1 MADEFDPSGDPE
13 EKGSLHF
20 ESSRDL
26 EEKGFRH
33 WERFELEDALRV
45 FAEGVRRFPAD
56 RKLKLGLAFTRLDL
70 GDLPQ
75 ARNLFEE
82 LLQLDPK
89 DDESWWGL
97 GRIHL
102 LLSNY
107 GEARFAFDQ
116 ALRQGRPDERV
127 LLDVAREWYLLGMYE
142 ESFDFYTR
150 ALELNRKNHE
160 SLLGLGASAYWL
172 GKNEAEA
179 ILMEAL
185 EVDSA
190 YHDARNFLA
199 NLYYSAKRYDEARE
213 HFERIPIEAQNDP
226 QSVRRLLRLLRLKG
240 ISESRLAPLKLA
252 LKRLNREQGWDHF
265 LSQIRRKRG

>member
-1 MADEFDPSGDPE
+1 MADEF
-13 EKGSLHF
+13 
-20 ESSRDL
+20 ESSKEL

-33 WERFELEDALRV
+33 WERFELEEALQV
-45 FAEGVRRFPAD
+45 FTEGVQRFPAD

-75 ARNLFEE
+75 ARALFEE

-89 DDESWWGL
+89 DDESWWGI

-107 GEARFAFDQ
+107 GEARYAFDQ
-116 ALRQGRPDERV
+116 ALHLGKPDERV

-142 ESFDFYTR
+142 ESYDFYKR
-150 ALELNRKNHE
+150 AVATNDKNPE
-160 SLLGLGASAYWL
+160 SLLGLGASGYWL
-172 GKNEAEA
+172 NRKDAEQFLLA
-179 ILMEAL
+179 AL
-185 EVDSA
+185 EVDPA

-199 NLYYSAKRYDEARE
+199 NLYYGAKKYEQARE
-213 HFERIPIEAQNDP
+213 QFEKIPLEAQNDP
-226 QSVRRLLRLLRLKG
+226 VSVRRLTRLLRQAG
-240 ISESRLAPLKLA
+240 ISEARLAPLKLA

-265 LSQIRRKRG
+265 LSQLKRKRN

>member
-1 MADEFDPSGDPE
+1 MPDE
-13 EKGSLHF
+13 F
-20 ESSRDL
+20 ESSKEI

-33 WERFELEDALRV
+33 WERFELEEALQV
-45 FAEGVRRFPAD
+45 FEDGVKRYPAD
-56 RKLKLGLAFTRLDL
+56 RKLSLGLAFTRLDL

-75 ARNLFEE
+75 ARTLFEE

-107 GEARFAFDQ
+107 GEARYAFDQ
-116 ALRQGRPDERV
+116 ALRLGKPDERV

-142 ESFDFYTR
+142 ESYDFYKRT
-150 ALELNRKNHE
+150 LDGSPKNAE
-160 SLLGLGASAYWL
+160 ALLGIGASAYWL
-172 GKNEAEA
+172 GRKDAESY
-179 ILMEAL
+179 LQTAL
-185 EVDSA
+185 DADPA

-199 NLYYSAKRYDEARE
+199 NLYYGAKRYDDARE
-213 HFERIPIEAQNDP
+213 QFEKIPLEAQSDP
-226 QSVRRLLRLLRLKG
+226 VSVRRLIRLLRQKG
-240 ISESRLAPLKLA
+240 LSEARLAPLKLA

-265 LSQIRRKRG
+265 LSQIRRRRGPSV

>member
-1 MADEFDPSGDPE
+1 MAED
-13 EKGSLHF
+13 F
-20 ESSRDL
+20 ESSKDL

-33 WERFELEDALRV
+33 WERFELEEALQV
-45 FAEGVRRFPAD
+45 FTEGVGRFPAD
-56 RKLKLGLAFTRLDL
+56 RKLRLGLAFTRLDL

-75 ARNLFEE
+75 ARGLFEE

-116 ALRQGRPDERV
+116 ALRQGKPEERV

-142 ESFDFYTR
+142 ESYDFYNR
-150 ALELNRKNHE
+150 ALEQNRKNSE

-172 GKNEAEA
+172 GKNEAEEVLVA
-179 ILMEAL
+179 AL
-185 EVDSA
+185 EADPS

-213 HFERIPIEAQNDP
+213 QFERIPIEAQNDP
-226 QSVRRLLRLLRLKG
+226 VSVRRLIRLLRQKG

-252 LKRLNREQGWDHF
+252 LKRLNREQGWSHF
-265 LSQIRRKRG
+265 LRQILLKRS